1 MYIYADNAATTK
13 TSQAAIKAMNECM
26 EDFYGNPSS
35 LHSVGQ
41 RAAEKLLQAR
51 MDVAECL
58 GADFKEIYFTS
69 GGSEADNQAIVS
81 AATFGAK
88 KGKKHIISTKIE
100 HHAVLHTLAKLEKQG
115 FEVTFTFDGEDEDAA
130 YEAISAFVKENL

>member
-1 MYIYADNAATTK
+1 MEVTQIYIYADNAATTK

-51 MDVAECL
+51 MDVAECSIL
-58 GADFKEIYFTS
+58 VEIICFFPFFAPNVAA
-69 GGSEADNQAIVS
+69 EMIAWLS
-81 AATFGAK
+81 A
-88 KGKKHIISTKIE
+88 S
-100 HHAVLHTLAKLEKQG
+100 LPP
-115 FEVTFTFDGEDEDAA
+115 D
-130 YEAISAFVKENL
+130 VK

>member
-51 MDVAECL
+51 MDVAEC
-58 GADFKEIYFTS
+58 
-69 GGSEADNQAIVS
+69 
-81 AATFGAK
+81 
-88 KGKKHIISTKIE
+88 
-100 HHAVLHTLAKLEKQG
+100 
-115 FEVTFTFDGEDEDAA
+115 
-130 YEAISAFVKENL
+130 